1 MSLDKSCKRRDGIVS
16 QQILKR
22 INTEMR
28 IITKFNQ
35 WQNTVEVIDWFK
47 KLPNKNNRTFIKF
60 DIEDLQAYISTL
72 L

>member
-1 MSLDKSCKRRDGIVS
+1 
-16 QQILKR
+16 
-22 INTEMR
+22 MR

-35 WQNTVEVIDWFK
+35 WQNTAEVIDWFK
-47 KLPNKNNRTFIKF
+47 KLPNKNNRTIIKF